1 MQNKIEFTP
10 DELAIIQQHG
20 TADRLNT
27 FLYENPDCEE
37 MNGKDRRIFVNIK
50 NNCETQLTPSLHEK
64 YHGKKC
70 RVKGIDGEI
79 SIPLMITYG
88 DNTTGKNST
97 RINSDGTI
105 ALWIIT
111 DVPGKTHLYKHT
123 DIELI

>member
-1 MQNKIEFTP
+1 MNNIIFTAY
-10 DELAIIQQHG
+10 ELSLIQLHN
-20 TADRLNT
+20 TADRINT
-27 FLYENPDCEE
+27 FCYSNPDCER
-37 MNGKDRRIFVNIK
+37 MLNIDRFDYVKMK
-50 NNCETQLTPSLHEK
+50 NDCETQLTPSLHEK

>member
-37 MNGKDRRIFVNIK
+37 MNGKDRSIYVNIQ
-50 NNCETQLTPSLHEK
+50 NNCQTKLTPPLHER

-70 RVKGIDGEI
+70 RVNGIDGEI
-79 SIPLMITYG
+79 SIPLTETYS
-88 DNTTGKNST
+88 DNTTGKYST

-105 ALWIIT
+105 SLWIIT
-111 DVPGKTHLYKHT
+111 DVHGKTHLYKHT